1 MCANCVSNMNV
12 VVGGIAATGYVFKDQ
27 IHEGLVAAGLMPEP
41 HPLAVDMRTTNFLR
55 SLDLDAAAVLGAD
68 VVAAVDRAQA
78 FEPLPVYRRTFREA
92 LALIVPGS
100 RRSQR
105 ALATK

>member
-1 MCANCVSNMNV
+1 MCANCVSNLDAV
-12 VVGGIAATGYVFKDQ
+12 AGGIAAAGYVLKDR
-27 IHEGLVAAGLMPEP
+27 IHEGLVAVGVLSEP

-55 SLDLDAAAVLGAD
+55 SLDLDAAAVLGPD

-78 FEPLPVYRRTFREA
+78 FALRPVYRRTFREA

-100 RRSQR
+100 SRSQR